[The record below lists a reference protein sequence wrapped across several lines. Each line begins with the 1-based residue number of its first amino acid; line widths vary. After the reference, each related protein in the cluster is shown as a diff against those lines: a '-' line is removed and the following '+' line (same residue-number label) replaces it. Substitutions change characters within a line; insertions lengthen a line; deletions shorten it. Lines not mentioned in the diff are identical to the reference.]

1 MVFPFVWSL
10 LNSFKQPQEILTL
23 APKLLPETPTLDN
36 YREVLS
42 RGNFL
47 RWYWNSIVVALLT
60 TLSVCF
66 FSSIAGYSIAKFK
79 YKGKNIIFLLI
90 LSTMMIPMEMLV
102 IPWMVTG
109 SYFNLTDTYIGLM
122 FPGLIS
128 AFGVFLMKQFME
140 SIPNSLIE
148 AARIDAAGEFKI
160 FWKIILPLV
169 KPGLASLAIFTFIGS
184 WDAFL
189 WPLLITAKDHMK
201 TLPVGLQSF
210 AGAQGIEYHLII
222 AAANLVVIP
231 VLAMFMVVQKHIIKS
246 VATTG
251 IK

>member
-1 MVFPFVWSL
+1 
-10 LNSFKQPQEILTL
+10 
-23 APKLLPETPTLDN
+23 
-36 YREVLS
+36 
-42 RGNFL
+42 
-47 RWYWNSIVVALLT
+47 
-60 TLSVCF
+60 
-66 FSSIAGYSIAKFK
+66 
-79 YKGKNIIFLLI
+79 
-90 LSTMMIPMEMLV
+90 MMIPMEMLV

-169 KPGLASLAIFTFIGS
+169 KTRSGISGHIYIYRN

-231 VLAMFMVVQKHIIKS
+231 VLAMFMVVTKTHNKKCSNYRNQIGEIY
-246 VATTG
+246 G
-251 IK
+251 